1 MIIILIMAYIN
12 LSIAI
17 ILVFLLVVLVSL
29 LVYIYT
35 RVSLKSEKYD
45 GRHLLAVVEKSPM
58 GTLSPR
64 QASDGVASIGSVMIN
79 FVGLVEL
86 QIRCGL

>member
-1 MIIILIMAYIN
+1 M
-12 LSIAI
+12 
-17 ILVFLLVVLVSL
+17 
-29 LVYIYT
+29 
-35 RVSLKSEKYD
+35 SLKSEKYD

-64 QASDGVASIGSVMIN
+64 QASDGINIGSVTIN
-79 FVGLVEL
+79 VVSLVQL